1 LSYFDTF
8 TAVKITFGVESK
20 SLKIILNFSL
30 MLIISY
36 NVNGIRS
43 AIEKGLLE
51 WLNEA
56 KPDIFCCQEV
66 KAEEHQL
73 NLVLFQELGYQY
85 IHFFSAQKKGY
96 SGVAVFSKIAP
107 KNVIKG
113 MGVDDHD
120 LEGRVLRIDFEDFTL
135 LNCYFPSGTSGDERQ
150 SYKYRFLD
158 DFFKYIEHL
167 KKTKS
172 NILICGDF
180 NICPQ
185 AIDIHNPISNKN
197 SSGFL
202 PEERE
207 WVRMFLES
215 GFTDVFRFFHPEP
228 HRYSWWSYRA
238 GARKKN
244 LGWRIDYFL
253 ASNTFISLAKDS
265 NILENVIHS
274 DHCPITFTL

>member
-1 LSYFDTF
+1 
-8 TAVKITFGVESK
+8 
-20 SLKIILNFSL
+20 

-43 AIEKGLLE
+43 AIDKGLLE
-51 WLNEA
+51 WLSEE

-66 KAEEHQL
+66 KAEEHQIGL
-73 NLVLFQELGYQY
+73 LPFQALGYQH
-85 IHFFSAQKKGY
+85 IHIFSAQKKGY

-107 KNVIKG
+107 KNVIRG
-113 MGVDDHD
+113 MGIDDHD
-120 LEGRVLRIDFEDFTL
+120 AEGRVLRVDFENFTL
-135 LNCYFPSGTSGDERQ
+135 LNCYFPSGTLGDERQ

-158 DFFKYIEHL
+158 DFFKYIENL
-167 KKTKS
+167 KKSKS

-185 AIDIHNPISNKN
+185 PIDIHNPISNKN

-202 PEERE
+202 PEERA
-207 WVRMFLES
+207 WVASFLES
-215 GFTDVFRFFHPEP
+215 GFTDTFRVFHPEP

-253 ASNTFISLAKDS
+253 ASNSLMSFVKDAD
-265 NILENVIHS
+265 ILENVAYS
-274 DHCPITFTL
+274 DHSPITLHLL